1 MASLNKVFLMGNLT
15 RDPELR
21 YTPSGTAVATLR
33 LAVNKTYKDKSGQQ
47 QKETCFINVVAWGPI
62 AETSN
67 QYLAKGKPVLVE
79 GELVSRSWQGNDGAK
94 HNVIEV
100 RAARVQFMPSVSKPD
115 PREADPVREADPA
128 IEPQD
133 AAPETDAAN
142 QELGAN

>member
-33 LAVNKTYKDKSGQQ
+33 LAVNKIYKDKSGQQ

-67 QYLAKGKPVLVE
+67 QYLTKGRPVLVE
-79 GELVSRSWQGNDGAK
+79 GELVSRSWQGNDGQK
-94 HNVIEV
+94 RNVIEV
-100 RAARVQFMPSVSKPD
+100 RASRVQFMPGG
-115 PREADPVREADPA
+115 PREPKEADSVA
-128 IEPQD
+128 EPQEV
-133 AAPETDAAN
+133 APETDDAG

>member
-33 LAVNKTYKDKSGQQ
+33 MAVNKTYKDKSGQQ

-67 QYLAKGKPVLVE
+67 QYLVKGKPVLVE

-94 HNVIEV
+94 RNVIEV
-100 RAARVQFMPSVSKPD
+100 RAARVQFMPSFAPRESK
-115 PREADPVREADPA
+115 EADPVT
-128 IEPQD
+128 EPQD
-133 AAPETDAAN
+133 VAPETDEVN